1 MFALLVHIYYNKNVI
16 LQGTSGFQ
24 NDQQFG
30 MSGQAKQNTFNQH
43 RNHGQQQPN
52 NFNQMKQGF
61 SQQHFGQQQQTGNMN
76 PGRSQMFHQG
86 SQQQQQQQQQQL
98 QSFGQQNNVPNGH
111 NTQFRQQGQT
121 HKFNQFSGPSRN
133 GINVYSQN
141 KPSNMPPFQ
150 GMNVMPPN
158 QHGFQGN
165 PQQGQLTQYNPQ
177 PHSMINNG
185 QGFNQNPGQQGH
197 MQGNQGPM
205 SGQPHNQMAGQP
217 HNQMGGQNPG
227 MQRNQVNAPS
237 PHNQMLV
244 QGGGQMPNPQ
254 NNNMPR
260 QVGQIPPPTQA
271 GQQGHGPPYKPN
283 PNLAVI
289 DHPMKAT
296 TPTTTPKPPTSTV
309 DGEGFVCMTTA
320 DCEIG
325 CCFNSTGQLLDT
337 TTYGAGG
344 LQEGRGELTYI
355 NRLFVK
361 FSHHLL
367 LFDIRCSKKDIKFGQ
382 KIYKNWFQAIYMI
395 NNITFTLK

>member
-1 MFALLVHIYYNKNVI
+1 MP
-16 LQGTSGFQ
+16 G
-24 NDQQFG
+24 QQ
-30 MSGQAKQNTFNQH
+30 ANPNTFNQH

-61 SQQHFGQQQQTGNMN
+61 NQQHFSQQQQSTNMN
-76 PGRSQMFHQG
+76 PGRSQMLHQG
-86 SQQQQQQQQQQL
+86 SQQQQQQQQQQQKL

-121 HKFNQFSGPSRN
+121 HKFNQFNGQPSGN
-133 GINVYSQN
+133 GINVFSQN

-150 GMNVMPPN
+150 GINMMTPN

-177 PHSMINNG
+177 PHGMLNSG
-185 QGFNQNPGQQGH
+185 QGFNQNSGQQGH
-197 MQGNQGPM
+197 MQRHQGPM
-205 SGQPHNQMAGQP
+205 LEQQ
-217 HNQMGGQNPG
+217 HNQMGGHIPG
-227 MQRNQVNAPS
+227 MQRNHMTVPS
-237 PHNQMLV
+237 PHSQMSV

-260 QVGQIPPPTQA
+260 QVGQMPPPTQA

-283 PNLAVI
+283 LNLAVI

-344 LQEGRGELTYI
+344 LREGRGELAYI
-355 NRLFVK
+355 NPLFVK
-361 FSHHLL
+361 CSLHLL
-367 LFDIRCSKKDIKFGQ
+367 
-382 KIYKNWFQAIYMI
+382 
-395 NNITFTLK
+395 